1 MRLTFGNKTNNHE
14 VAELDSFLM
23 EKKEMT
29 DVQLFLDIW
38 KASSGLPDLAN
49 WPNHCAEINCAC
61 MQHAILN

>member
-29 DVQLFLDIW
+29 DVQLFLDI
-38 KASSGLPDLAN
+38 
-49 WPNHCAEINCAC
+49 
-61 MQHAILN
+61 